1 MTETLDIS
9 KLILKHKDFF
19 DTGVTKD
26 VNFRLEQLKKLKRAV
41 EDREKQI
48 MEALYKDLHKSEF
61 ESYLTE
67 IGVVLSSISYFLKHL
82 KKWAKVKKV
91 KVPINQVGSKAYIY
105 YEPYGTVLI
114 IGPSNYPFQLVFEPL
129 IGAIA
134 AGNCAIL
141 KPSEQTPHTGKVIK
155 EIITETFDENFI
167 SVVEGGKEITKS
179 LINDRVDYIFF
190 TGSVAVGK
198 IIAEAAGRNLI
209 PYTLELGGKSPC
221 IVHNDA
227 NLEIAAKRIVWGKFV
242 NNGQTCVAP
251 DYLLVHKDV
260 KDDLLVKIKKY
271 IVELY
276 GESPIDNND
285 YGRIVN
291 QNQCRRLINLID
303 KNRVFVGGEYKE
315 EECYISPTVIDNV
328 NWEDEIMKDEIFG
341 PIIPVIQYDCIES
354 IIKKIKEREKP
365 LALYIFTSTKEV
377 EKRIIN
383 EISYG
388 GGCVNDTLF
397 HLINPNLPFGGV
409 GASGIGAY
417 HGKTSF
423 ETFSHKKSIVK
434 KTTLFDFN
442 IIFPPYK
449 NKLKIVKKL
458 FK

>member
-1 MTETLDIS
+1 MLDVS
-9 KLILKHKDFF
+9 KVILKHKEFF
-19 DTGVTKD
+19 EAGVTKD
-26 VNFRLEQLKKLKRAV
+26 VNFRLEQLKKLKKAV

-48 MEALYKDLHKSEF
+48 MDALCKDLHKSEF

-67 IGVVLSSISYFLKHL
+67 IGVVLSSINYFLKHL

-91 KVPINQVGSKAYIY
+91 RVPLNQIGSKAYIY
-105 YEPYGTVLI
+105 HEPYGTVLI

-134 AGNCAIL
+134 AGNCVIL
-141 KPSEQTPHTGKVIK
+141 KPSELTPNTAKVIK
-155 EIITETFDENFI
+155 EIITETFDENYI
-167 SVVEGGKEITKS
+167 SIVEGGKEITRD
-179 LINDRVDYIFF
+179 LINERVDYIFF

-198 IIAEAAGRNLI
+198 IIAEAAGKNLI
-209 PYTLELGGKSPC
+209 PCTLELGGKSPC
-221 IVHNDA
+221 IVHNDGD
-227 NLEIAAKRIVWGKFV
+227 LEVAARRIVWGKFV

-260 KDDLLVKIKKY
+260 KNDLLAKIKKY
-271 IVELY
+271 IIEFY
-276 GESPIDNND
+276 GESPITNND

-291 QNQCRRLINLID
+291 HRQWERLINLID
-303 KNRVFVGGEYKE
+303 KDKVFYGGEYIE
-315 EECYISPTVIDNV
+315 EELYISPTIIDNV
-328 NWEDEIMKDEIFG
+328 NWEDKIMKDEIFG
-341 PIIPVIQYDCIES
+341 PIIPVIQYDSIES

-365 LALYIFTSTKEV
+365 LALYIFTNSKDIER
-377 EKRIIN
+377 KIIN

-397 HLINPNLPFGGV
+397 HLVNPNLPFGGV

-423 ETFSHKKSIVK
+423 ETFSHKKSIMK

-442 IIFPPYK
+442 IIFPPYR